1 MPAIGLGTFAETLLV
16 QFAIVDEVM
25 LARNIKDLGRLR
37 ALNHLG
43 RSIKLGCLRVL
54 GNIAGM
60 DHEVR
65 RFHPGRNHVNLS
77 IAFVSAHVTFVFAPL
92 LKPM

>member
-1 MPAIGLGTFAETLLV
+1 MPAIGLGTFAQTLLV

-43 RSIKLGCLRVL
+43 RSIKLG
-54 GNIAGM
+54 
-60 DHEVR
+60 
-65 RFHPGRNHVNLS
+65 
-77 IAFVSAHVTFVFAPL
+77 
-92 LKPM
+92 